1 MNNPILSNL
10 ALTILEIVS
19 QQHDVHILAV
29 KAQLLDMNRITGVKF
44 NNSDFGDAVDQL
56 ESIGF
61 IQRLKTQSEILIST
75 DKGKSYLR
83 SNV

>member
-19 QQHDVHILAV
+19 QQQDVHILVV
-29 KAQLLDMNRITGVKF
+29 KGQIQDMAKITGGGFDNSEF
-44 NNSDFGDAVDQL
+44 NNALSQL
-56 ESIGF
+56 ESIEF
-61 IQRLKTQSEILIST
+61 VQRLPTNSDLLVST
-75 DKGKSYLR
+75 DKGKSYLQ